1 MEETMEHKM
10 TTKERIV
17 EEALTLFAQNGYKGT
32 SVKNIADAVGIK
44 DSSIYKHYKSKR
56 EIVDAIVTQMRDKM
70 YHMSVDFGLPTD
82 ERMEEAAKQYGSM
95 TLEELQT
102 ISRNVFLFYL
112 QDDFMSRFWRFA
124 TMEQYQDGE
133 IYEIYRSL
141 FFEQS
146 IAFQKELFSDMIRQG
161 SFIQADPEVMALN
174 FYTPIFFLLCRNAG
188 RQDEVDE
195 ALELLDRQVAE
206 FYRIYHKD

>member
-1 MEETMEHKM
+1 MEHKM

-206 FYRIYHKD
+206 FCRIYHKD

>member
-1 MEETMEHKM
+1 
-10 TTKERIV
+10 
-17 EEALTLFAQNGYKGT
+17 
-32 SVKNIADAVGIK
+32 
-44 DSSIYKHYKSKR
+44 
-56 EIVDAIVTQMRDKM
+56 
-70 YHMSVDFGLPTD
+70 
-82 ERMEEAAKQYGSM
+82 
-95 TLEELQT
+95 
-102 ISRNVFLFYL
+102 
-112 QDDFMSRFWRFA
+112 
-124 TMEQYQDGE
+124 MEQYQDGE

-146 IAFQKELFSDMIRQG
+146 IAFQRELFSDMIRQG

>member
-1 MEETMEHKM
+1 MEHKM

-206 FYRIYHKD
+206 FYRIYHRD

>member
-1 MEETMEHKM
+1 MEHKM

-56 EIVDAIVTQMRDKM
+56 EIVDAIVTQMKEKM

-82 ERMEEAAKQYGSM
+82 ERMEEAAKQYGRM

-146 IAFQKELFSDMIRQG
+146 IVFQRELFSDMIRQG

>member
-1 MEETMEHKM
+1 MEHKM

-70 YHMSVDFGLPTD
+70 YHMSIDFGLPTD
-82 ERMEEAAKQYGSM
+82 ERMEEAAKQYGRM

-102 ISRNVFLFYL
+102 ISKKVFLFYL